1 MIIAM
6 LKSEWIKFRSYYIAL
21 GAALV
26 ALVVVPFFLMN
37 LDYSQTVVGQTQAL
51 SEALHALYLAQP
63 VIVIFTSLYFAQ
75 EFVKSGMRTNFLT
88 VSNRKA
94 WLTGKFLFLV
104 LLLLVLYSIMVG
116 SCFLVMLARFDLSF
130 SCSLLGK
137 FLYYSSFGL
146 LSNLFLALLA
156 AGLALLFQ
164 SWVVPVSVLFPLLIG
179 LSRLLATFIKEAK
192 YLPDLA
198 TLNLFEYEGL
208 QNSIQYRI
216 LVVDDDRSI
225 LKLVKN
231 VLELDAYDV
240 TTLDRIEELELT
252 HFVGYDLILLDV
264 MMEPVNGF
272 ELCSYIR
279 PHLSCPIIFLT
290 AKELEADKVE
300 GLFRG
305 ADDYIVKPFGT
316 KELLARVRAHLRRE
330 ERREERY
337 SEIASCQFYPERYEV
352 ACFGKVLKF
361 SEREFKLLH
370 LLASNPKQT
379 FSAERLHTLL
389 YPESSETQLRSI
401 SEYVYQIRQKCKQE
415 GLQAIATVRGVGYRW
430 QLELEI
436 FKA

>member
-1 MIIAM
+1 M
-6 LKSEWIKFRSYYIAL
+6 E
-21 GAALV
+21 
-26 ALVVVPFFLMN
+26 LM
-37 LDYSQTVVGQTQAL
+37 
-51 SEALHALYLAQP
+51 
-63 VIVIFTSLYFAQ
+63 
-75 EFVKSGMRTNFLT
+75 R
-88 VSNRKA
+88 
-94 WLTGKFLFLV
+94 
-104 LLLLVLYSIMVG
+104 
-116 SCFLVMLARFDLSF
+116 
-130 SCSLLGK
+130 
-137 FLYYSSFGL
+137 
-146 LSNLFLALLA
+146 
-156 AGLALLFQ
+156 
-164 SWVVPVSVLFPLLIG
+164 
-179 LSRLLATFIKEAK
+179 
-192 YLPDLA
+192 
-198 TLNLFEYEGL
+198 
-208 QNSIQYRI
+208 QYRI

-240 TTLDRIEELELT
+240 TTLDRIEDLELT

-379 FSAERLHTLL
+379 FSAERL
-389 YPESSETQLRSI
+389 PCFTQKAQKHSFAP
-401 SEYVYQIRQKCKQE
+401 SQNTYIRFAKNANKKGCKQS
-415 GLQAIATVRGVGYRW
+415 Q
-430 QLELEI
+430 Q
-436 FKA
+436 

>member
-1 MIIAM
+1 MEI
-6 LKSEWIKFRSYYIAL
+6 
-21 GAALV
+21 
-26 ALVVVPFFLMN
+26 
-37 LDYSQTVVGQTQAL
+37 
-51 SEALHALYLAQP
+51 
-63 VIVIFTSLYFAQ
+63 
-75 EFVKSGMRTNFLT
+75 MR
-88 VSNRKA
+88 
-94 WLTGKFLFLV
+94 
-104 LLLLVLYSIMVG
+104 
-116 SCFLVMLARFDLSF
+116 
-130 SCSLLGK
+130 
-137 FLYYSSFGL
+137 
-146 LSNLFLALLA
+146 
-156 AGLALLFQ
+156 
-164 SWVVPVSVLFPLLIG
+164 
-179 LSRLLATFIKEAK
+179 
-192 YLPDLA
+192 
-198 TLNLFEYEGL
+198 
-208 QNSIQYRI
+208 QYRI
-216 LVVDDDRSI
+216 LVVDDDQSI

-300 GLFRG
+300 
-305 ADDYIVKPFGT
+305 
-316 KELLARVRAHLRRE
+316 
-330 ERREERY
+330 RY
-337 SEIASCQFYPERYEV
+337 SEVASCQFYPERYEV

-361 SEREFKLLH
+361 SEREFRLLH

-430 QLELEI
+430 QLEPEI
-436 FKA
+436 SKA

>member
-1 MIIAM
+1 M
-6 LKSEWIKFRSYYIAL
+6 E
-21 GAALV
+21 
-26 ALVVVPFFLMN
+26 N
-37 LDYSQTVVGQTQAL
+37 
-51 SEALHALYLAQP
+51 
-63 VIVIFTSLYFAQ
+63 
-75 EFVKSGMRTNFLT
+75 MR
-88 VSNRKA
+88 
-94 WLTGKFLFLV
+94 
-104 LLLLVLYSIMVG
+104 
-116 SCFLVMLARFDLSF
+116 
-130 SCSLLGK
+130 
-137 FLYYSSFGL
+137 
-146 LSNLFLALLA
+146 
-156 AGLALLFQ
+156 
-164 SWVVPVSVLFPLLIG
+164 
-179 LSRLLATFIKEAK
+179 
-192 YLPDLA
+192 
-198 TLNLFEYEGL
+198 
-208 QNSIQYRI
+208 QYRI

-290 AKELEADKVE
+290 AKE
-300 GLFRG
+300 
-305 ADDYIVKPFGT
+305 
-316 KELLARVRAHLRRE
+316 RE
-330 ERREERY
+330 ERRKERY

-352 ACFGKVLKF
+352 TCFGKVLKF

-389 YPESSETQLRSI
+389 YPESSETLLRSI

-430 QLELEI
+430 QLEPEI
-436 FKA
+436 SKA

>member
-1 MIIAM
+1 MEI
-6 LKSEWIKFRSYYIAL
+6 
-21 GAALV
+21 
-26 ALVVVPFFLMN
+26 
-37 LDYSQTVVGQTQAL
+37 
-51 SEALHALYLAQP
+51 
-63 VIVIFTSLYFAQ
+63 
-75 EFVKSGMRTNFLT
+75 MR
-88 VSNRKA
+88 
-94 WLTGKFLFLV
+94 
-104 LLLLVLYSIMVG
+104 
-116 SCFLVMLARFDLSF
+116 
-130 SCSLLGK
+130 
-137 FLYYSSFGL
+137 
-146 LSNLFLALLA
+146 
-156 AGLALLFQ
+156 
-164 SWVVPVSVLFPLLIG
+164 
-179 LSRLLATFIKEAK
+179 
-192 YLPDLA
+192 
-198 TLNLFEYEGL
+198 
-208 QNSIQYRI
+208 QYRI

-252 HFVGYDLILLDV
+252 HFVGY
-264 MMEPVNGF
+264 

-389 YPESSETQLRSI
+389 YSESSETQLRSI

-415 GLQAIATVRGVGYRW
+415 GLQAIETVRGGGYRW
-430 QLELEI
+430 QLEPEI
-436 FKA
+436 SKA